1 MRCTFDAALCRSFEK
16 ESVMDPQFQTVLPAT
31 APVIPSAGLLVD
43 SAMITDNH
51 LLVRIKSEA
60 FRHDGVIWMLMNEH
74 GLGEVE
80 AKTLFIIKK

>member
-1 MRCTFDAALCRSFEK
+1 
-16 ESVMDPQFQTVLPAT
+16 MDPQFQTVLPAT